1 MKVSK
6 FSEQHIALIL
16 KQVDDGLGIDEVCRK
31 AGATAGDV
39 CGHASRSGAR
49 SVRDPGQSQGAC
61 LPARHGV
68 RMADEY
74 RAAIKR
80 ALPDGEKALGANKLA
95 ESHLDAYREMNV
107 AIRETIFAARNRM
120 LADAVRLT
128 LNMPGASIRRI
139 VSFYYDDV
147 CRRHEGH
154 HPIYELI
161 VVGQGRRTEMM
172 MREHV
177 IGLAQSGG
185 WSGPSPSRFSG
196 ASAIIP
202 LALCRLRSP
211 ELCDRRVR
219 PYHGTA
225 PRAPSRSCP
234 LSPV

>member
-1 MKVSK
+1 V
-6 FSEQHIALIL
+6 
-16 KQVDDGLGIDEVCRK
+16 
-31 AGATAGDV
+31 
-39 CGHASRSGAR
+39 
-49 SVRDPGQSQGAC
+49 
-61 LPARHGV
+61 
-68 RMADEY
+68 ADEY

-80 ALPDGEKALGANKLA
+80 ALPDGEKALGANKLT

-139 VSFYYDDV
+139 VTFYYDDV

-161 VVGQGRRTEMM
+161 VVGQGRRAEMM

-202 LALCRLRSP
+202 WRAVVS
-211 ELCDRRVR
+211 DRRNYAIDACGRIVEQR
-219 PYHGTA
+219 
-225 PRAPSRSCP
+225 RALHRAHARRHSFERIPQHD
-234 LSPV
+234 V